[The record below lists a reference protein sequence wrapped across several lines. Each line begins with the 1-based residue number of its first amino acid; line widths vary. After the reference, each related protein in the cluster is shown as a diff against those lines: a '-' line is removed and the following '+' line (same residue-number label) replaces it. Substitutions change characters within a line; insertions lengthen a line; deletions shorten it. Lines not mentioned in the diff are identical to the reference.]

1 LACPS
6 LGRKKGREGG
16 VEAATQGVAGHGTK
30 PNTSVAAVVGASD
43 GSSEGSGTK
52 ELVKQGGGP
61 RELTAKSYNK
71 VVVPAKRQM
80 R

>member
-1 LACPS
+1 MQNP
-6 LGRKKGREGG
+6 
-16 VEAATQGVAGHGTK
+16 VA
-30 PNTSVAAVVGASD
+30 VVVGASD

-52 ELVKQGGGP
+52 ELVKQG
-61 RELTAKSYNK
+61 RELTAKGYNK